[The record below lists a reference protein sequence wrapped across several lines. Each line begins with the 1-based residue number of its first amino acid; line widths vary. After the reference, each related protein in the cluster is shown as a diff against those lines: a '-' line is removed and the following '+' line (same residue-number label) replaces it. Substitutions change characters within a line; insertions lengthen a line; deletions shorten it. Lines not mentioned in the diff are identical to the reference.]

1 MAIFIQLC
9 RNRELRQKLEESRP
23 HLFRVAYAWCHDAS
37 IADDLAQETLSKGL
51 RLINQLRDPEALYAW
66 LFRILNNCWHDHL
79 RKRRDMVEFDENE
92 FIHPSTPETLV
103 AQQQKVRQVRDAI
116 ANLPVNQR
124 QVVTL
129 VDLEGFSY
137 TEVATILEIPV
148 GTVMSRLCRARRA
161 LVDLLTPHDAE
172 HSGEKARIRRVK

>member
-1 MAIFIQLC
+1 MELLIRLC
-9 RNRELRQKLEESRP
+9 RNRELRHKLEESRP
-23 HLFRVAYAWCHDAS
+23 HLYRVAYAWCHDPAV
-37 IADDLAQETLSKGL
+37 ADDLAQETLSKAL

-79 RKRRDMVEFDENE
+79 RKRRDTVEFDENE
-92 FIHPSTPETLV
+92 FVHPSTPETLV

-161 LVDLLTPHDAE
+161 LVDLLAAGDSELRGTK
-172 HSGEKARIRRVK
+172 GRIRRIK